1 MWIGDKEAM
10 ELSDDERKAVVSW
23 LEVIKGGKDMEKKV
37 NVRLGGGKNG
47 PGVLPPSIQTALE
60 PLATIF
66 SSLILTDQNC
76 FGSEEGYETLLK
88 LIPDRGV
95 VDNLRKKWEAD
106 PDKDSADKWED
117 LKLEVKRFEKGSST
131 RVSILS
137 AIRLNLF
144 NMFPTDCPDSGYG
157 RHNSTI
163 HLPTH

>member
-1 MWIGDKEAM
+1 M
-10 ELSDDERKAVVSW
+10 ELSDEARKAVVGW

-88 LIPDRGV
+88 LIPDRSV

-106 PDKDSADKWED
+106 PDRHSADKWGD
-117 LKLEVKRFEKGSST
+117 LKSEVKRFEKSSST

-137 AIRLNLF
+137 SVIRLNLF
-144 NMFPTDCPDSGYG
+144 NMFPVDCPDSGSG